1 MSPVLSGKHV
11 VAIGL
16 LGLWS
21 LNLALWDGRQAVAA
35 ELAERT
41 ESIGSVQSVE
51 PTAPTAEPAASLDSA
66 VVAPSGSGVLVED
79 INPEAATARGE
90 HTVARGAHYMMTTAN
105 PLATQA
111 GVDILAR
118 GGSAADAVI
127 AAQMVLNVVEPQS
140 SGIGGGAFIVS
151 YDAVERRIRAY
162 DGRETAPAAA
172 RSDRFMKNNKPIA
185 FADAVNSGRSVGTP
199 GLLRSLELV
208 HENEGK
214 LPWKALFQPAIAVA
228 TDGFAVSPRLH
239 TLLAQDD
246 ALRKQSAAAAYFYDD
261 AGDPWP
267 VGHKLT
273 NPALARVMNEIGR
286 KGADA
291 FYSGAIA
298 HAIVDAVGRHAVP
311 GDLALSDLSDY
322 EARERAPL
330 CVAYFEYRLCGM
342 PPPSSGPLAVMQM
355 LSILKNTPVAALK
368 PDSLAAVHYFSEAG
382 KLAYADR
389 DFYVAD
395 PDFVDIPVAALLSPA
410 YMTQRAALI
419 QADRSMGQASA
430 GDPVHGR
437 AVRGQGATPE
447 LPSTTHIVAADAT
460 GNVVSMT
467 SSIES
472 AFGSKIF
479 VKGFLLNNQLTDFS
493 LTNVDEYGKFVAN
506 RIEPRKRPRSSMSPM
521 IILKHDKPYMAI
533 GSPGGSAIINYV
545 AKTILGVLGW
555 NLNIQE
561 AIDLPN
567 FGSRN
572 RGLEIEKGSG
582 LENLMPGLEAMGHE
596 VREVDFPSGLQGL
609 VITPEGIEGGADP
622 RREGL
627 ALGG

>member
-1 MSPVLSGKHV
+1 MPLF
-11 VAIGL
+11 
-16 LGLWS
+16 
-21 LNLALWDGRQAVAA
+21 DGRAVAAA
-35 ELAERT
+35 ELA
-41 ESIGSVQSVE
+41 
-51 PTAPTAEPAASLDSA
+51 
-66 VVAPSGSGVLVED
+66 ED
-79 INPEAATARGE
+79 INPEAATARGT
-90 HTVARGAHYMMTTAN
+90 HAVARGANYMMTTAN

-111 GVDILAR
+111 GADILAR
-118 GGSAADAVI
+118 GGSAADAAI

-151 YDAVERRIRAY
+151 YDAVERRIRTY

-172 RSDRFMKNNKPIA
+172 RGDRFMKQNKPIA
-185 FADAVNSGRSVGTP
+185 FSDAVNSGRSVGTP
-199 GLLRSLELV
+199 GLVRSLELI
-208 HENEGK
+208 HEQEGK
-214 LPWKALFQPAIAVA
+214 LPWKALFAPAVAIAQ
-228 TDGFAVSPRLH
+228 DGFEVSPRLH
-239 TLLAQDD
+239 ALLKQDD
-246 ALRKQSAAAAYFYDD
+246 ALRKQPAAAAYFYDD
-261 AGDPWP
+261 SGEPWP

-273 NPALARVMNEIGR
+273 NPALARVMSEIGH
-286 KGADA
+286 KGADV

-298 HAIVDAVGRHAVP
+298 RSIVDAVTRHAVP
-311 GDLALSDLSDY
+311 GDLALSDLSGY
-322 EARERAPL
+322 EARERPPL

-342 PPPSSGPLAVMQM
+342 PPPSSGPLAVMQI
-355 LSILKNTPVAALK
+355 LSILKNTPIAALE

-389 DFYVAD
+389 DLYVAD
-395 PDFVDIPVAALLSPA
+395 PDFVDIPVAALLSPR
-410 YMTQRAALI
+410 YMAQRAALI
-419 QADRSMGQASA
+419 QPDRSMGQAVA
-430 GDPVHGR
+430 GDPVHGL
-437 AVRGQGATPE
+437 AERGQGQTAE
-447 LPSTTHIVAADAT
+447 RPSTTHIAAADAM

-467 SSIES
+467 SSIEA

-479 VKGFLLNNQLTDFS
+479 VRGFLLNNQLTDFS
-493 LTNVDEYGKFVAN
+493 LSDVDEYGRFVAN
-506 RIEPRKRPRSSMSPM
+506 RVEPRKRPRSSMSPM

-572 RGLEIEKGSG
+572 RGLEIEKGTALQS
-582 LENLMPGLEAMGHE
+582 LAPGLEAMGHE

-609 VITPEGIEGGADP
+609 VITPDGMEGGADP